1 MRNFFSKTIYKNIKK
16 NKNIFVVAAD
26 ISPEGDMAKLQKR
39 QKNFINVGVAEQT
52 MVGCAA
58 GLAMSGK
65 RPFIYTIATFALY
78 RPFEMIRD
86 DLCYQNL
93 PVTIVGM
100 GAGSIYANLGGTHT
114 SIEDISIARSIPN
127 MQILAPCDPLELE
140 ECINYCC
147 QKSKKTTYLRIGKSG
162 ESNLTNKK
170 SEKWR
175 FGKIRKIFQGKKTA
189 FLVYGPISKLAFEVN
204 EKFNNAFS
212 IYSCH
217 TLKPF
222 DNFRLKKILK
232 KYERIVIIED
242 HTEIGGLGE
251 MVKTNSIGLP
261 KVKIV
266 HFSLKDK
273 FIHIF
278 SNQKDLLNAHG
289 ISVEKIYRKIK

>member
-26 ISPEGDMAKLQKR
+26 ISPEGDMAKLQKT

-127 MQILAPCDPLELE
+127 MQILAPCDPLE
-140 ECINYCC
+140 
-147 QKSKKTTYLRIGKSG
+147 
-162 ESNLTNKK
+162 
-170 SEKWR
+170 
-175 FGKIRKIFQGKKTA
+175 
-189 FLVYGPISKLAFEVN
+189 
-204 EKFNNAFS
+204 
-212 IYSCH
+212 
-217 TLKPF
+217 
-222 DNFRLKKILK
+222 
-232 KYERIVIIED
+232 
-242 HTEIGGLGE
+242 
-251 MVKTNSIGLP
+251 
-261 KVKIV
+261 
-266 HFSLKDK
+266 
-273 FIHIF
+273 
-278 SNQKDLLNAHG
+278 
-289 ISVEKIYRKIK
+289 